1 VQLRGWL
8 IMVLHS
14 CKDLG
19 AQNALLYQHLDT
31 VSSQASRIRQ
41 VADSSAE
48 NPSGEADVNGDTGA
62 KLSELR
68 AVVAYLRKEKEIVDL
83 QLELCKQEN
92 IRLKAQIENLNQSL
106 QEARSTLS
114 EVIVVVYMRLSS
126 PIYFRRRNENVPFG
140 RPRPMPNML
149 RCSSES
155 TSLTS
160 FGRVM
165 PPFARTAR
173 TMPSVHAS
181 WTLGSR
187 RFPPNWIL

>member
-1 VQLRGWL
+1 
-8 IMVLHS
+8 MVLYS

-48 NPSGEADVNGDTGA
+48 GPSGEIDINGDTGA

-106 QEARSTLS
+106 QEARATLS
-114 EVIVVVYMRLSS
+114 EVIIRSLCVYL
-126 PIYFRRRNENVPFG
+126 PLFIRRRNENAPFG
-140 RPRPMPNML
+140 LLRPMPNML
-149 RCSSES
+149 RCSNES

-165 PPFARTAR
+165 PPFVRTAR
-173 TMPSVHAS
+173 TMLSVHAS
-181 WTLGSR
+181 WTSGSR
-187 RFPPNWIL
+187 RFPSNWIL